1 MGSFSTQRFEWWD
14 LPLWRKAVIVGAAIL
29 FFVSG
34 SMPFDKES
42 NIYVSAPGQPNTATR
57 QIYPVHVNHGYLRY
71 VSKEE
76 AESLAK
82 WRSIGPALVAIAL
95 GTIGVTLFAFRG
107 ARS

>member
-71 VSKEE
+71 GEIPQ
-76 AESLAK
+76 
-82 WRSIGPALVAIAL
+82 RSQKKQRTVL
-95 GTIGVTLFAFRG
+95 TMNQDF
-107 ARS
+107 